1 MRKQTLSRLCTRLP
15 WPCAAVLIPVLLL
28 SAPAPAPA
36 VTRADMGTVIRL
48 PDDTFRVPKAFTYE
62 VKKDDNLHWLAA
74 KFYGDPRLWVRIYES
89 NRATLQNPNVLRIG
103 QQLSIPPSP

>member
-15 WPCAAVLIPVLLL
+15 WLCAGVLISTLLL
-28 SAPAPAPA
+28 SAPASAI
-36 VTRADMGTVIRL
+36 TRADMGTIVRP
-48 PDDTFRVPKAFTYE
+48 PDDAFHVPKAFTYE

-89 NRATLQNPNVLRIG
+89 NRAKLQNPNLLRIG